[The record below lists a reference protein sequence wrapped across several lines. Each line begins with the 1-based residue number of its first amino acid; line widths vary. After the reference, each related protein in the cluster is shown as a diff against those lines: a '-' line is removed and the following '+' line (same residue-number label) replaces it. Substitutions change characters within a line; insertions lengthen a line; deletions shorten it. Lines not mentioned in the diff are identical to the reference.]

1 MFVYSHNLNHL
12 LQVLVGK
19 GINENEQIFME
30 NWKKIMENIIES
42 PVYMFD
48 KETDGSFLL
57 WHYLVLR

>member
-48 KETDGSFLL
+48 
-57 WHYLVLR
+57 